1 MDPGGRYAEA
11 GKGNRG
17 GEGGGIGA
25 EGVEVAGEEVGEESV
40 GREGVGRWVGGG
52 GRVEEGGGV
61 GRVEDRG
68 CVVEGPSPSE
78 K

>member
-1 MDPGGRYAEA
+1 M
-11 GKGNRG
+11 
-17 GEGGGIGA
+17 
-25 EGVEVAGEEVGEESV
+25 EVAGEESV

-52 GRVEEGGGV
+52 GRVEEGV

-68 CVVEGPSPSE
+68 CVVEGRSPSE

>member
-17 GEGGGIGA
+17 GEGGGKGA
-25 EGVEVAGEEVGEESV
+25 GGVEVAGKEIGEESV

-52 GRVEEGGGV
+52 RVEEV
-61 GRVEDRG
+61 VEDSG
-68 CVVEGPSPSE
+68 GPSE
-78 K
+78 NRIE

>member
-17 GEGGGIGA
+17 GEGGGKGA
-25 EGVEVAGEEVGEESV
+25 GGVEVAGEESV

-52 GRVEEGGGV
+52 RVEEV
-61 GRVEDRG
+61 VEDSG
-68 CVVEGPSPSE
+68 GPSE
-78 K
+78 NRIE